1 MNPEQVYINV
11 LEAVKLG
18 LGLDD
23 AKPLTVPSHWPTIRE
38 RWNVTNGALLI
49 GLHPDGNVM
58 LGFIPRGAEP
68 KAKARVSFCTDKWRR
83 MVGVTGVDY
92 VDKLPGGKSVDG
104 WHLLRG
110 NSLTHFVQGFL
121 YTVRQ
126 GTALQ
131 HKPFAE
137 LFCPER
143 DANALAA
150 LQAVGLGALPSKQN
164 KRDASPVR
172 QNRVASVCN

>member
-1 MNPEQVYINV
+1 MNTEQLYTNV
-11 LEAVKLG
+11 LEAIKLG
-18 LGLDD
+18 LGLEDV
-23 AKPLTVPSHWPTIRE
+23 KPLTIPANWPTIRE
-38 RWNVTNGALLI
+38 GWNVANGALLI
-49 GLHPDGNVM
+49 GLHPDGKVM
-58 LGFIPRGAEP
+58 LGFIPHGAEP
-68 KAKARVSFCTDKWRR
+68 KAKGRICFCADKWRR

-92 VDKLPGGKSVDG
+92 VDKLPGGKSTDG

-110 NSLTHFVQGFL
+110 NSLTHFVQGIL

-126 GTALQ
+126 GTAVQ

-150 LQAVGLGALPSKQN
+150 LQAVGLGALPKS

-172 QNRVASVCN
+172 KIRVASLCN

>member
-1 MNPEQVYINV
+1 MNTDQVYINV
-11 LEAVKLG
+11 LKAVELG
-18 LGLDD
+18 LAD
-23 AKPLTVPSHWPTIRE
+23 AKSLTVPS
-38 RWNVTNGALLI
+38 NGPFRKAWAI
-49 GLHPDGNVM
+49 GSGSLAIGIHPDNKVVLAFVPHGPE
-58 LGFIPRGAEP
+58 PRS
-68 KAKARVSFCTDKWRR
+68 KARICFCADKWRR
-83 MVGVTGVDY
+83 DVGVKGTDY
-92 VDKLPGGKSVDG
+92 VDKLPGGKSTDG

-150 LQAVGLGALPSKQN
+150 LQAVGLGALPKLSKS

-172 QNRVASVCN
+172 GNRVASLCN